1 MRSPERGLD
10 AAGEVEFCA
19 ECVVDAEA
27 VLEGGAIG
35 GRERVVEVGVEL
47 A

>member
-1 MRSPERGLD
+1 MRAIERGLD
-10 AAGEVEFCA
+10 AAGEVELGA
-19 ECVVDAEA
+19 EGVVDAEA